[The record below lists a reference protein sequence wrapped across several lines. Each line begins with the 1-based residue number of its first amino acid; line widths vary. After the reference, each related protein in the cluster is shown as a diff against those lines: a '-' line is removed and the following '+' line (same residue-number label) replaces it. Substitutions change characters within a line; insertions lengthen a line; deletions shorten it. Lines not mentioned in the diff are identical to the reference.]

1 MEIQNGN
8 KIMNWR
14 QRKIKVKVDE
24 NKKKNKVLIQYE
36 FLTMRRNDD

>member
-14 QRKIKVKVDE
+14 QRKIKVVKI
-24 NKKKNKVLIQYE
+24 KKNKVLIQYE